1 MLSHWLHQDKEHSDA
16 IKCSAFQQVQALQ
29 GQSGTPVVR
38 GGYTQPLAIKT
49 FSERLRNNPNGTHEM
64 LPRLT
69 TGSEQRQAGT
79 CEAQRSVFVQGD
91 ERGVEEHGAVALR
104 N

>member
-1 MLSHWLHQDKEHSDA
+1 MLSCWLHQDKEHSDA
-16 IKCSAFQQVQALQ
+16 IKCFAFQKVQALQ

-38 GGYTQPLAIKT
+38 GGHTQPLAIKT
-49 FSERLRNNPNGTHEM
+49 FSERLRNNPNGTREM

-69 TGSEQRQAGT
+69 TGSKQRQVGT
-79 CEAQRSVFVQGD
+79 CKAQRSIFVQGD
-91 ERGVEEHGAVALR
+91 EWGVEEHGAVALR